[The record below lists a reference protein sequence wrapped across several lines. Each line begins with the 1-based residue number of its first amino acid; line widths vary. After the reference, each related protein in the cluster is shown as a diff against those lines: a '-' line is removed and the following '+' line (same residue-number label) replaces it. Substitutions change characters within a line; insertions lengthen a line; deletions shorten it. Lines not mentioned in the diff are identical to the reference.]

1 MAEPI
6 RQSMKPLQILA
17 QRLAAAF
24 VLVGAMTAS
33 LSALAETF
41 PGRAEVRAVK
51 GTATYA
57 TNGGPARPLKVG
69 AILPSATI
77 VKTGP
82 QSSVDLFLG
91 ISAGVIRVAENS
103 TLSLDKLTITDAGA
117 DTVIEIQLN
126 LPDGDMYFNV
136 NKISK
141 GSRYEIKMPNGV
153 AGIRGTKG
161 SFSFRQSGAV
171 KPPVVLV
178 DGKLVFVHAP
188 PNAPMTTHLMSAPP
202 PVYFSST
209 EGVKIA
215 PLELVAG
222 VDNELTD
229 IGKKTETPDDS
240 PPPPPPQN
248 PPIEPVM
255 SPGGGTVP
263 TGNSGAPQSSRAR

>member
-1 MAEPI
+1 
-6 RQSMKPLQILA
+6 MKPLQILV
-17 QRLAAAF
+17 QRLAATF
-24 VLVGAMTAS
+24 VLVGVLAATFS
-33 LSALAETF
+33 TSAETF

-69 AILPSATI
+69 AVLPSATV

-91 ISAGVIRVAENS
+91 TSAGVIRLAENS
-103 TLSLDKLTITDAGA
+103 TLALDKLTITDAGA

-161 SFSFRQSGAV
+161 SFSFRQSGNV

-188 PNAPMTTHLMSAPP
+188 PNEPLTTYLMSAPP
-202 PVYFSST
+202 PVYFSAT

-215 PLELVAG
+215 PQELVIG
-222 VDNELTD
+222 VDNELAD
-229 IGKKTETPDDS
+229 IGRITEAPDDS
-240 PPPPPPQN
+240 PSPPPPQN
-248 PPIEPVM
+248 PPIEPIM
-255 SPGGGTVP
+255 SPGGGTAP
-263 TGNSGAPQSSRAR
+263 SGNTSTPQSSRAR

>member
-1 MAEPI
+1 
-6 RQSMKPLQILA
+6 MKSLQILA
-17 QRLAAAF
+17 QRLAATF
-24 VLVGAMTAS
+24 LLVGALTAS
-33 LSALAETF
+33 VSAEAETF

-69 AILPSATI
+69 TALPSATVI
-77 VKTGP
+77 ATGP
-82 QSSVDLFLG
+82 KSSVDLFLG
-91 ISAGVIRVAENS
+91 TSAGVIRLAENS
-103 TLSLDKLTITDAGA
+103 TLSLDKLTITDSGA
-117 DTVIEIQLN
+117 DTVLEIQLN

-161 SFSFRQSGAV
+161 SFSFRQTGAL

-188 PNAPMTTHLMSAPP
+188 PNAPLTTHLMSAPP
-202 PVYFSST
+202 PVYFSAT
-209 EGVKIA
+209 EGVKVA

-222 VDNELTD
+222 VDDELAD
-229 IGKKTETPDDS
+229 IGKKAEILDDS
-240 PPPPPPQN
+240 PLPPPPQN
-248 PPIEPVM
+248 PPIEPIM
-255 SPGGGTVP
+255 SPGGGTAPSGSASP
-263 TGNSGAPQSSRAR
+263 TQNSRAR